1 MLSCVLPALE
11 RALPGQMAL
20 VSSVRVGQDDRWGV
34 MLAPVTEDG
43 AVAAYLVLVREQ
55 GSFDDG
61 ALATLEGAC
70 ALLSL
75 RSPTQP
81 PRS

>member
-1 MLSCVLPALE
+1 VHGRRELRRHA
-11 RALPGQMAL
+11 AI
-20 VSSVRVGQDDRWGV
+20 GQDDRWGV

-43 AVAAYLVLVREQ
+43 AVAAYLVLVRDQ